1 MTVRT
6 ASKAT
11 ARFVAVV
18 ERIVA
23 AHRQPTPWEAG
34 CLYAALCALSLGDDA
49 EAERK
54 ILLASLTDIKGDP
67 PVTVVPTP
75 TADELLHALQV
86 VMAKVEAPHDALSDP
101 PATISR
107 ASPFD

>member
-1 MTVRT
+1 
-6 ASKAT
+6 
-11 ARFVAVV
+11 
-18 ERIVA
+18 VA

-54 ILLASLTDIKGDP
+54 ILLASLTDIQGDP

-75 TADELLHALQV
+75 TAQELLHALHLLS
-86 VMAKVEAPHDALSDP
+86 HDALSDP
-101 PATISR
+101 PTAIS
-107 ASPFD
+107 